1 MSRRIKLGIFV
12 FLLLAV
18 LVTCGVMIGG
28 ELLSRQKE
36 KEDFEQ
42 LAKLVTVEKPS
53 AAPDPSNSPI
63 ASMPPDNT
71 DVPKKPP
78 AENEPAQRDLSE
90 LFAMNDYFVV
100 WLCIPDTDI
109 NYPVMHTPDDPE
121 RYLRRNFHGE
131 YSESGVPFLDFRC
144 TLDSDNLIIYGH
156 HMNDGSMFSTL
167 LNYADE
173 DYCAAHPEITLETEQ
188 GVESY
193 LVAAIV
199 RAAGSYGP
207 EDWSLFDQ
215 INMSVDSFNV
225 LVENLNE
232 RRLYDTGRELVFG
245 DRLLTLVT
253 CEYSQNNGR
262 LAVIAV
268 KE

>member
-1 MSRRIKLGIFV
+1 M
-12 FLLLAV
+12 
-18 LVTCGVMIGG
+18 T
-28 ELLSRQKE
+28 E
-36 KEDFEQ
+36 
-42 LAKLVTVEKPS
+42 PS
-53 AAPDPSNSPI
+53 AAPQSGAESLGEPI
-63 ASMPPDNT
+63 LHDFAVLKEKNPD
-71 DVPKKPP
+71 
-78 AENEPAQRDLSE
+78 
-90 LFAMNDYFVV
+90 
-100 WLCIPDTDI
+100 CIGWVFIPGTSIDF
-109 NYPVMHTPDDPE
+109 PVMQNSDF
-121 RYLRRNFHGE
+121 YLKHDFDGNYTDYGL
-131 YSESGVPFLDFRC
+131 PFLDERC
-144 TLDSDNLIIYGH
+144 SLDSSDNLIIYGH

>member
-1 MSRRIKLGIFV
+1 MKKLAAV
-12 FLLLAV
+12 LAV
-18 LVTCGVMIGG
+18 LLLLGSTVAACWLVNVWHESKEQEVKIIELRKLAAREPVTNMKGRL
-28 ELLSRQKE
+28 EP
-36 KEDFEQ
+36 
-42 LAKLVTVEKPS
+42 VTKPS
-53 AAPDPSNSPI
+53 AASQSDKESSNKPILHDFAVLNEKNPDCVGWVS
-63 ASMPPDNT
+63 
-71 DVPKKPP
+71 
-78 AENEPAQRDLSE
+78 
-90 LFAMNDYFVV
+90 
-100 WLCIPDTDI
+100 IPGTSIDF
-109 NYPVMHTPDDPE
+109 PVMQNGDF
-121 RYLRRNFHGE
+121 YLKHDFDGNYTDYGL
-131 YSESGVPFLDFRC
+131 PFLDERC
-144 TLDSDNLIIYGH
+144 SLDSSDNLIIYGH

-215 INMSVDSFNV
+215 SNMSVDSFDV

-268 KE
+268 RQ